1 MRLEIGD
8 TEMTKQAAPNVDL
21 IRELAFNLPA
31 TTLAQIVAD
40 LEFANESDWTMQII
54 RNIMASQGESTA
66 GLEEFAEL
74 VEAA

>member
-8 TEMTKQAAPNVDL
+8 NEMIKNTPPNFDL

-31 TTLAQIVAD
+31 TTLAIIVDD
-40 LEFANESDWTMQII
+40 LRFANESDWTMQII
-54 RNIMASQGESTA
+54 RNIMASQGESNA
-66 GLEEFAEL
+66 GLEEFAEM

>member
-1 MRLEIGD
+1 MKN
-8 TEMTKQAAPNVDL
+8 TPANFDL

-31 TTLAQIVAD
+31 TTLAIIVDD
-40 LEFANESDWTMQII
+40 LRFANESDWTMQII

-66 GLEEFAEL
+66 GLEEFAEM

>member
-1 MRLEIGD
+1 
-8 TEMTKQAAPNVDL
+8 MTKQAAPNFDL

-31 TTLAQIVAD
+31 TTLAIIVND
-40 LEFANESDWTMQII
+40 LRFANESDWTMQII

-66 GLEEFAEL
+66 GLEEFAEM

>member
-1 MRLEIGD
+1 
-8 TEMTKQAAPNVDL
+8 MTKQAALNFDL

-31 TTLAQIVAD
+31 TTLAIIVDD
-40 LEFANESDWTMQII
+40 LRFANESDWTMQII

-66 GLEEFAEL
+66 GLEEFDEL

>member
-1 MRLEIGD
+1 MMKN
-8 TEMTKQAAPNVDL
+8 TPANFDL

-31 TTLAQIVAD
+31 TTLAIIVDD
-40 LEFANESDWTMQII
+40 LRFANESDWTMQII

-66 GLEEFAEL
+66 GLEEFAEM

>member
-1 MRLEIGD
+1 
-8 TEMTKQAAPNVDL
+8 MTKQAAPNFDL

-40 LEFANESDWTMQII
+40 LEFANESDWTMPII

-66 GLEEFAEL
+66 GLEEFAEM
-74 VEAA
+74 VAAASSGLR